1 MKVYT
6 CTPKNFPAD
15 EDSFFSR
22 ESGLFCR
29 ALQSLGFDSKS
40 VLLLPKYPQ
49 DGLGVL
55 RGTYQELCDPVWWRA
70 LQLDG
75 LILYS
80 WAAPQYNA
88 VAMAVHQA
96 GIPAVV
102 YMDTCGLVS
111 RLGNRKGW
119 WCHAWRPSWA
129 KSGNIALRIYSLT
142 KFFIDTALLITPRRR
157 LRHLA
162 CGHAITLPT
171 RSGVIWMKRE
181 VSLLGRPDLVD
192 KIHYSP
198 HPQKELF
205 RYDGTHK
212 ENVVLCVAR
221 FLREDWPQKRPALLI
236 QSLNAFLAKNHDWR
250 AVVVGRGAST
260 LANNLGLHAHAAIRF
275 EENLAHRDLV
285 GLYQKAKIGFWTSL
299 WEGQQGT
306 AAQSLCCGC
315 SVVAP
320 SSPLN
325 SCFEDYVSQS
335 SGRLATD
342 SSVTCLT
349 EALSLEAQ
357 EWAQGFRLPDKIS
370 LFWSSLLHGRQR
382 ASAVLKLLDIPLP
395 ENP

>member
-40 VLLLPKYPQ
+40 VLLLPKYPL

-96 GIPAVV
+96 GIPAVI

-119 WCHAWRPSWA
+119 WRHAWRPSWA

-142 KFFIDTALLITPRRR
+142 KFFIGKVALPIGEDVLVPLVTEV
-157 LRHLA
+157 
-162 CGHAITLPT
+162 
-171 RSGVIWMKRE
+171 VI
-181 VSLLGRPDLVD
+181 
-192 KIHYSP
+192 
-198 HPQKELF
+198 
-205 RYDGTHK
+205 
-212 ENVVLCVAR
+212 
-221 FLREDWPQKRPALLI
+221 
-236 QSLNAFLAKNHDWR
+236 NADDDA
-250 AVVVGRGAST
+250 VGRALGWEEGGGKDVILGIVAAELVT
-260 LANNLGLHAHAAIRF
+260 NEPGEKKILADGIR
-275 EENLAHRDLV
+275 
-285 GLYQKAKIGFWTSL
+285 
-299 WEGQQGT
+299 
-306 AAQSLCCGC
+306 
-315 SVVAP
+315 
-320 SSPLN
+320 
-325 SCFEDYVSQS
+325 
-335 SGRLATD
+335 
-342 SSVTCLT
+342 
-349 EALSLEAQ
+349 
-357 EWAQGFRLPDKIS
+357 
-370 LFWSSLLHGRQR
+370 
-382 ASAVLKLLDIPLP
+382 
-395 ENP
+395 

>member
-1 MKVYT
+1 
-6 CTPKNFPAD
+6 
-15 EDSFFSR
+15 
-22 ESGLFCR
+22 
-29 ALQSLGFDSKS
+29 
-40 VLLLPKYPQ
+40 
-49 DGLGVL
+49 
-55 RGTYQELCDPVWWRA
+55 
-70 LQLDG
+70 
-75 LILYS
+75 
-80 WAAPQYNA
+80 
-88 VAMAVHQA
+88 MAVHQA
-96 GIPAVV
+96 GIPAVI

-119 WCHAWRPSWA
+119 WRHAWRPSWA

-142 KFFIDTALLITPRRR
+142 KFFIDSALLITPRRR

-181 VSLLGRPDLVD
+181 VSLLGRPDLAD

-221 FLREDWPQKRPALLI
+221 FLQEDWPQKRPALLI

-342 SSVTCLT
+342 SSITCLT
-349 EALSLEAQ
+349 EALALEAQ

-370 LFWSSLLHGRQR
+370 LFWSGLLHGRQR
-382 ASAVLKLLDIPLP
+382 ASAILKLLDIPLP